1 MARKISVDL
10 MDAIGTFMSKTNV
23 LSDYIGDLDELDS
36 DFADN
41 YADSSI
47 VSALNYLTEQIDEMY
62 DKIFSDSASFKLR
75 GLIADSAD
83 YKRLRVGH
91 LQVDSATIDSAEI
104 RYLDV
109 DQLKVDSAYIK
120 RLTVEEA
127 FIDSAYIDSATI
139 DHAYIT
145 TFHFNDSDEVE
156 KELDH
161 MKYFTIKEESGNI
174 VLAGYFMSTDSN
186 PAIA

>member
-10 MDAIGTFMSKTNV
+10 MDAIGTFMSKTN
-23 LSDYIGDLDELDS
+23 LMSDYIGDLDNLDS

-41 YADSSI
+41 FADSNI
-47 VSALNYLTEQIDEMY
+47 ISAMNFLSDKIDSMY
-62 DKIFSDSASFKLR
+62 DKVFSDSSSFTLR
-75 GLIADSAD
+75 GLVADSAD

-91 LQVDSATIDSAEI
+91 LQADSATIDSAEI